1 MCSVR
6 RVNRERPAR
15 LATGLAALRI
25 AVGALL
31 AAAPRAMDR
40 WEPHPATP
48 SALLFTRTVGI
59 RDLVLGLGT
68 ASAARSGRDGDL
80 RRWVLAG
87 TLSDGLDAVK
97 ALAATRALGRRGL
110 VSALVPVPVLVADL
124 VVLATIG
131 RPDGAPPGA
140 TTPSEPG
147 VPGL

>member
-1 MCSVR
+1 
-6 RVNRERPAR
+6 
-15 LATGLAALRI
+15 
-25 AVGALL
+25 
-31 AAAPRAMDR
+31 MDR

-68 ASAARSGRDGDL
+68 ARAACWGGEGHVGG
-80 RRWVLAG
+80 WVLAG
-87 TLSDGLDAVK
+87 LLSDGLEGGA
-97 ALAATRALGRRGL
+97 APAATRALGRRGL
-110 VSALVPVPVLVADL
+110 VSALVPFPVLIADL

-140 TTPSEPG
+140 TTPSGPG